1 MSHGLSLGHIPFPP
15 SHTPYTSPEKRR
27 RKRNR
32 EAADGI
38 KIPALVTPIATPP
51 SQRTWDAGLQGRF
64 SRDTGLSIRPDT
76 FGPCDVRFL
85 LGSVEKRMGR
95 SFAASAASH
104 VFGGILLAFVISLV
118 PERVYEVEINS
129 LNYNIVW
136 MPQEGP
142 GGGGGGGGNES
153 LELPA
158 QVQLEGPDKAELS
171 VPVEEPPDYV
181 ELEAVLEEQPL
192 ETQNLS
198 IPAVLMAAATE
209 TRPGVLDG
217 LMAASV
223 RSQGAGCDGGAG
235 AGQGGGIGPGQGDG
249 LGPGQ
254 GGGVGGGTYRPGT
267 DISPPRLL
275 REVKPRYTAEAMRAK
290 IQGTVLLEVV
300 VLPDGTVG
308 DARITKS
315 LDPIFGLDEEAIKA
329 ARKWQFTPGTRFGQ
343 PVAVLVG
350 LELYFTLR

>member
-1 MSHGLSLGHIPFPP
+1 MSHGLNLGHIPFPP
-15 SHTPYTSPEKRR
+15 SHTPDTPSEERR
-27 RKRNR
+27 RKRDH
-32 EAADGI
+32 EVADGA
-38 KIPALVTPIATPP
+38 KIPASPP
-51 SQRTWDAGLQGRF
+51 LQRKWDPGLQGR
-64 SRDTGLSIRPDT
+64 SSHNIGLSIRPDT
-76 FGPCDVRFL
+76 FGPQEVQFL
-85 LGSVEKRMGR
+85 LGSIEARMGR

-104 VFGGILLAFVISLV
+104 VLGGILLVFMISLV
-118 PERVYEVEINS
+118 PERAYEVEINRRA
-129 LNYNIVW
+129 YNIVW
-136 MPQEGP
+136 IPQEGP

-158 QVQLEGPDKAELS
+158 QVQLEGSDDAELS

-181 ELEAVLEEQPL
+181 ELETAPEEQPL
-192 ETQNLS
+192 ETQDLS
-198 IPAVLMAAATE
+198 IPAVLMAAAID

-223 RSQGAGCDGGAG
+223 RSQGTGQDGGAG
-235 AGQGGGIGPGQGDG
+235 AGRGGGIGPGQGDG

-254 GGGVGGGTYRPGT
+254 GGGVGGGTYRLGT

-275 REVKPRYTAEAMRAK
+275 REVKPQYTAEAMRAK

-329 ARKWQFTPGTRFGQ
+329 ARKWQFEPGTRFGQ